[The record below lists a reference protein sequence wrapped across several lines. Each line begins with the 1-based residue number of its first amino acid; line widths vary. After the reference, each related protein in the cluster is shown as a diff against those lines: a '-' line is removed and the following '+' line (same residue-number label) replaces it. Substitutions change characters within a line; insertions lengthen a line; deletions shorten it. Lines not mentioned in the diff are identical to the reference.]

1 MKTRE
6 RLLFMA
12 LGGLLVLAGMIV
24 GQFVFSTAQA
34 QDGAQDATFK
44 TVKCERLEVGDSS
57 NRQAVEI
64 ESLNGIGGIG
74 ISNKA
79 GKLGALFTVGRHGSG
94 SLNIYNQERTT
105 VAEIGT
111 DADGNG
117 LIRTLNGAGKT
128 TTSLSSDDG
137 HNGHIQT
144 CTNTGKVLTS
154 LSATVN
160 GNGMIETLSNK
171 GKVLTSLTAS
181 DTGIDADAHGII
193 STRSNTGKKLV
204 SIGSSDSGGSIGVNN
219 THGVKVVD
227 IQANEHK
234 DGVIGLFDRY
244 GDFGWGKTGKQ

>member
-6 RLLFMA
+6 RLLFMTI
-12 LGGLLVLAGMIV
+12 GGLLVLAGMVV
-24 GQFVFSTAQA
+24 GQFMFSPVQA

-44 TVKCERLEVGDSS
+44 TVMCERLEVGDSS

-64 ESLNGIGGIG
+64 ESFNGMGAIG

-79 GKLGALFTVGRHGSG
+79 GKLGALFTVGRHGNG

-144 CTNTGKVLTS
+144 CTNTGK
-154 LSATVN
+154 
-160 GNGMIETLSNK
+160 
-171 GKVLTSLTAS
+171 
-181 DTGIDADAHGII
+181 
-193 STRSNTGKKLV
+193 KLV

-219 THGVKVVD
+219 IHGVRVATVK
-227 IQANEHK
+227 ANNDK
-234 DGVIGLFDRY
+234 DGMIILYDRY
-244 GDFGWGKTGKQ
+244 GDVGWVKSGKQ